1 MKLFLVALLGALAMF
16 VWEAVAHMVTPL
28 GEAGISYLPNEDTV
42 SPALASAIGDQ
53 PGLYYFPTGGLT
65 KGSKGQEKK
74 DGMNRIMEEMKT
86 RPSGLLVYKPA
97 GTTFNFGKSLAIQFL
112 TDFVKVFLA
121 VWLLAQTGL
130 VTFAGRLGF
139 VAVVGVIA
147 AVTTNIPL
155 RNWDGFPGA
164 FSLSMMFMD
173 IVGFFLAGLA
183 IAGLFRRAR
192 ATA

>member
-1 MKLFLVALLGALAMF
+1 MKLLLVALLGALAMF
-16 VWEAVAHMVTPL
+16 IWEAVAHTVTPL

-53 PGLYYFPTGGLT
+53 RGLYYFPTGGLT
-65 KGSKGQEKK
+65 KESKGQEKK
-74 DGMNRIMEEMKT
+74 EGMNRIMEEMKT
-86 RPSGLLVYKPA
+86 RPSGLLVYKPP

-139 VAVVGVIA
+139 VVVVGVIA
-147 AVTTNIPL
+147 AIATNIPFW
-155 RNWDGFPGA
+155 NWDGFPAA
-164 FSLSMMFMD
+164 FSLSMILME
-173 IVGFFLAGLA
+173 IVGFLFAGLVV
-183 IAGLFRRAR
+183 AGLFRRAR